1 MRKITLNEAL
11 GKLNILN
18 DRIYKKTNE
27 GIFVG
32 YMKKKAT
39 TEYSTRLSKE
49 EFGKKAKASLESVT
63 DLIKQ
68 RNDIKSKLV
77 QANAE
82 THLEV
87 AGKDYTIATAIERK
101 NSIGYEKNLL
111 SKLKSDYNKVIDIIE
126 KEDIRVKSKLE
137 NKIDIILGSG
147 DRKDSKDLIDT
158 ITKKSELEDGY
169 IIVDPLNLKT
179 IIDEMEEDIN
189 NFELEIDVKLTNINA
204 ITTIEIED

>member
-39 TEYSTRLSKE
+39 GEYSTRLSKE
-49 EFGKKAKASLESVT
+49 EFDKKAKASLESVT

-101 NSIGYEKNLL
+101 NSIEYEKSLL

-169 IIVDPLNLKT
+169 VIVDPLNLKT

>member
-39 TEYSTRLSKE
+39 TEQSTRLSKE

-126 KEDIRVKSKLE
+126 KEDIKVKSKLE

-169 IIVDPLNLKT
+169 VIVDPLNLKT

-189 NFELEIDVKLTNINA
+189 
-204 ITTIEIED
+204 